1 MVSLYTVILHLSL
14 YKQRKDYIG
23 NEEWCTCK
31 QGGKRDRPRRDN
43 TKGGSGLSKVISKFH
58 HNQYPCVI
66 QYKYLIIKRQESKP
80 LNAIITRL

>member
-1 MVSLYTVILHLSL
+1 MRLYTVILHLSL

-23 NEEWCTCK
+23 NEEWCTRK

-80 LNAIITRL
+80 LNAIITHL